1 MKKSVITFNE
11 KMSWWKGDLFVNDI
25 ITLAITKSYRDLMRT
40 IRGFSR
46 NPEHDTIIQNAR
58 QTLHD
63 SIIAILFAEINTQA
77 DFDTLHKAAC
87 YNLISSF
94 KGQTFTV
101 GQAQK
106 WINMTFKNLHLLDY
120 AEVEKVYEY
129 CHIPVDS
136 YMLSITNYT
145 MSQAWSKLNDY
156 SEYLEYQNWFR
167 NNYPDDIPLDKEFY
181 LWLEAEKNNT
191 NS

>member
-1 MKKSVITFNE
+1 MKDRIRIAMIGCGRFAKNFVP
-11 KMSWWKGDLFVNDI
+11 LF
-25 ITLAITKSYRDLMRT
+25 
-40 IRGFSR
+40 
-46 NPEHDTIIQNAR
+46 
-58 QTLHD
+58 
-63 SIIAILFAEINTQA
+63 
-77 DFDTLHKAAC
+77 KA
-87 YNLISSF
+87 
-94 KGQTFTV
+94 
-101 GQAQK
+101 
-106 WINMTFKNLHLLDY
+106 HP
-120 AEVEKVYEY
+120 EVEKVYEY

-191 NS
+191 NRTNRLFISIFLKGRTLCLL

>member
-1 MKKSVITFNE
+1 MKKSVISFNE

-106 WINMTFKNLHLLDY
+106 WINMTFKNLHL
-120 AEVEKVYEY
+120 
-129 CHIPVDS
+129 
-136 YMLSITNYT
+136 
-145 MSQAWSKLNDY
+145 
-156 SEYLEYQNWFR
+156 
-167 NNYPDDIPLDKEFY
+167 
-181 LWLEAEKNNT
+181 
-191 NS
+191 